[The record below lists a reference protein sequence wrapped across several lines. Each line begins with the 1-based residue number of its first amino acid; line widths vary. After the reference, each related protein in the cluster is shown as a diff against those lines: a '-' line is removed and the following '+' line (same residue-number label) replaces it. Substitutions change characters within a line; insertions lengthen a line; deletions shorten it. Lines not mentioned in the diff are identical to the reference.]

1 MSHQID
7 EGQLA
12 GEYRTLLAASNNGRY
27 SKQLYVTMHVD
38 SDNAWSV
45 NFEVRED
52 GKETK
57 ILYGLSSAVREYNA
71 S

>member
-12 GEYRTLLAASNNGRY
+12 GEYRTILAASNNGRY
-27 SKQLYVTMHVD
+27 CKQLYVTMHID

-52 GKETK
+52 DKETK
-57 ILYGLSSAVREYNA
+57 ILYGLSSAVREYNKR
-71 S
+71 